1 MALMS
6 FLKLKF
12 FALMISFITFVQA
25 EETSV
30 DFSMNCK
37 SNEGQNY
44 PSSRLSGSKLN
55 FFRQNETDKLLQF
68 SCRSGIDH
76 PSELCAL
83 NNRWPLDDES
93 WLIQT
98 YCDHGAYL
106 STSVW
111 FVESNDGVAPI
122 QLEYPMFDWNFE
134 DSEKQIVKSI
144 IATGFKKMAVLTDAE
159 FDPNKKLISSYNY
172 CCAGDLSTAIQWV
185 VKDGAFMLRYLE
197 VDGIRNGNASKQL
210 AVQYD

>member
-1 MALMS
+1 M
-6 FLKLKF
+6 
-12 FALMISFITFVQA
+12 
-25 EETSV
+25 
-30 DFSMNCK
+30 
-37 SNEGQNY
+37 
-44 PSSRLSGSKLN
+44 N
-55 FFRQNETDKLLQF
+55 FFRQNEADKLVQF

-76 PSELCAL
+76 PLQLCAL

-106 STSVW
+106 SSSVW

-122 QLEYPMFDWNFE
+122 QLEYPTFDWNFE

-144 IATGFKKMAVLTDAE
+144 VATGFKKTAVLTDAE

-172 CCAGDLSTAIQWV
+172 CCAGDLSTAIQWLA
-185 VKDGAFMLRYLE
+185 KDGTFMLRYLE
-197 VDGIRNGNASKQL
+197 VDGILNGNASTQL